1 LDCEP
6 DAAVEAVQP
15 LPPAAAA
22 AAAAVDALSAVTI
35 ASDAAAAQP
44 ADALPPLSSAQLIDS
59 LFPWMRVDE
68 PPAAAAAP
76 AATALAGP
84 PPAAPPPVEPQLAA
98 MAAQLAAAEAA
109 LAKAKEE
116 VDATKCVV
124 CLDAQRCTAL
134 LPCKH
139 QPLCASPACMAMLGT
154 PPRCPLCRAVV
165 LDSMQLFV

>member
-1 LDCEP
+1 M
-6 DAAVEAVQP
+6 
-15 LPPAAAA
+15 
-22 AAAAVDALSAVTI
+22 TI

-76 AATALAGP
+76 AAAAPAALPAP
-84 PPAAPPPVEPQLAA
+84 AAAVALPAPAPAALPPAVPPQPPAAPPPAPLADE
-98 MAAQLAAAEAA
+98 LAEAKAA
-109 LAKAKEE
+109 LAKAEAE

-139 QPLCASPACMAMLGT
+139 LLLCASPACAAMLGT
-154 PPRCPLCRAVV
+154 PARCPLCPWW
-165 LDSMQLFV
+165 